1 MNTAAGLHN
10 TTVIRHALAAH
21 SLAVLRKADT
31 PTGIFRWHSDQI
43 AGLLIAEATR
53 DLATVEFELQTPL
66 TTAVGQRLARPLV
79 AVPVLRSGVAL
90 MGAIQRML
98 PDTVVGF
105 IGLERDEETAKAHL
119 YYQKIPGDLS
129 NSPVLVLDPMLA
141 TGGSMSDTLQQVRK
155 LGATDVTAICVVA
168 APEGIRRINEEHPEV
183 KIFTAAID
191 SHLDEN
197 WYIVPG
203 LGDYGDRYFNTL

>member
-1 MNTAAGLHN
+1 MSEQPLRNV
-10 TTVIRHALAAH
+10 TVIRHALASH
-21 SLAVLRKADT
+21 SLAVLRNIDT
-31 PTGIFRWHSDQI
+31 PTGIFRWHSDQL

-53 DLATVEFELQTPL
+53 DLATREYEVTTPL
-66 TTAVGQRLARPLV
+66 TKTIGLKLARPLV
-79 AVPVLRSGVAL
+79 AIPVLRSGIAL
-90 MGAIQRML
+90 VGAIQRML

-105 IGLERDEETAKAHL
+105 IGLERDEQTAKARL
-119 YYQKIPGDLS
+119 YYQKIPANLAQH
-129 NSPVLVLDPMLA
+129 PVLVLDPMLA
-141 TGGSMSDTLQQVRK
+141 TGGSMADTLAHVRSE
-155 LGATDVTAICVVA
+155 GATDITAICVVA
-168 APEGIRRINEEHPEV
+168 APEGVRRINQEHPEV